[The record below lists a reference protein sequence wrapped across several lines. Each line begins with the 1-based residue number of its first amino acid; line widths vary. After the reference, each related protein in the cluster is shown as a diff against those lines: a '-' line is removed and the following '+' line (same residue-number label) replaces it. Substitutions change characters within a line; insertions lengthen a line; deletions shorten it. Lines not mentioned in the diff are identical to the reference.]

1 MWYKATNP
9 KYRSLWAVC
18 LVSWVLALGV
28 MTYSGWTESAIA
40 QAAPLW
46 ASAMLMTLA
55 VVATV
60 ASDPGNPNP
69 NAEKVK
75 MYCVFAKESL
85 DKMKGV
91 RGKMLTQ
98 AGHGYLHAF
107 WDSMDRFPLMVRA
120 YRQSGRAYKITL
132 VVPLVSDLERLEAI
146 YRDVCGV
153 SLVTDAGLT
162 VFKDAAGNPVPTT
175 TCLGIGPIMESQIE
189 EYLGGLKT
197 LT

>member
-1 MWYKATNP
+1 MWHRVTDP
-9 KYRSLWAVC
+9 KYRGIIICCWGM
-18 LVSWVLALGV
+18 WVLSIVALSY
-28 MTYSGWTESAIA
+28 TGWNNPGFARTAPIWMSTILVTLGITATIA
-40 QAAPLW
+40 
-46 ASAMLMTLA
+46 M
-55 VVATV
+55 
-60 ASDPGNPNP
+60 DRGNPNP
-69 NAEKVK
+69 HGEKVK

-107 WDSMDRFPLMVRA
+107 WDSMDRFPLLVRA
-120 YRQSGRAYKITL
+120 YRESGRAYKITL
-132 VVPLVSDLERLEAI
+132 VVPLVSDLERLEVA
-146 YRDVCGV
+146 YRDTCGV

-175 TCLGIGPIMESQIE
+175 TCIGIGPIMESQIG
-189 EYLGGLKT
+189 EYLSGLKT